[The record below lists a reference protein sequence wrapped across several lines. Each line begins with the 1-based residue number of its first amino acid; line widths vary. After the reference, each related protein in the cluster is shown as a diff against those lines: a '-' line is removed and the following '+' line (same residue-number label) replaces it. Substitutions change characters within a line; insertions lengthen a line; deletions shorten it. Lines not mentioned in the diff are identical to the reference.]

1 VIVFLFLQVL
11 SSEGFLDMS
20 VEDVSE
26 VLQALPSTVMG
37 HREKVR
43 TIRAWVQHKPDAR
56 QHYASQVGTSLRF
69 AWGQIV
75 GVGCV
80 CIKKLIRNY

>member
-1 VIVFLFLQVL
+1 VIFFLQVL

-43 TIRAWVQHKPDAR
+43 TIRAWVQHKLDAR
-56 QHYASQVGTSLRF
+56 QRYASQVGTSLHF
-69 AWGQIV
+69 AWGKIV
-75 GVGCV
+75 RGGGGEGWC
-80 CIKKLIRNY
+80 LY